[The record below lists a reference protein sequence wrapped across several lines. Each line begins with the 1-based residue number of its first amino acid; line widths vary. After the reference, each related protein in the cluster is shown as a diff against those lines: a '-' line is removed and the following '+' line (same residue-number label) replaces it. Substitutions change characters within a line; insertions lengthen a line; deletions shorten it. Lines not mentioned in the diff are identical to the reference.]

1 MREYFEKTGK
11 PMPIVKLEAL
21 AAALRKGVDSFLKD
35 VESDPELKAQM
46 EKYWEGEQAF
56 RFPA

>member
-1 MREYFEKTGK
+1 
-11 PMPIVKLEAL
+11 MPIVKLEAL
-21 AAALRKGVDSFLKD
+21 ADALRKGVDSFLKEVD
-35 VESDPELKAQM
+35 SDPELKARM